1 MVEKNNRMDFDKH
14 RIIKAVSTKLTALED
29 TRSGRSLWSGLVKK
43 VFIELASVHGF
54 KVATAG
60 ATARAEGAREHTW
73 GEWLYDLVWYTSK
86 VDQDTG
92 MERTTSVPLV
102 MECEWDASL
111 ASIAL
116 DFDKLLV
123 ANADLRVL
131 VCGEYSGFPR
141 EAVFSYCQRAVEG
154 FARTRP
160 GDTFLVCVIPEV
172 GKVECKEIQA

>member
-1 MVEKNNRMDFDKH
+1 MVFYREVA
-14 RIIKAVSTKLTALED
+14 IEEIKARLLALTD
-29 TRSGRSLWSGLVKK
+29 TRPGRHLWSGLVKK
-43 VFIELASVHGF
+43 AFIDCAVTMKL

-60 ATARAEGAREHTW
+60 TAAQVEGAREPDW

-86 VDQDTG
+86 IDEATG
-92 MERTTSVPLV
+92 VERTTSVPLV

-131 VCGEYSGFPR
+131 VCGEYQGFPR

-172 GKVECKEIQA
+172 GEVECKEIQA